1 MLEQRKTTKFF
12 DPQGLTMDGKNNA
25 KKGATS
31 AVVQVA
37 FVSGSDAFVTSSN
50 PSVLNLT
57 DSGIYDFECK
67 AGRPWYDV

>member
-1 MLEQRKTTKFF
+1 
-12 DPQGLTMDGKNNA
+12 
-25 KKGATS
+25 
-31 AVVQVA
+31 VA